1 LYIKHGGV
9 GREQRVGAEPQLL
22 AQKWQ
27 QERAT
32 LVQ

>member
-1 LYIKHGGV
+1 V
-9 GREQRVGAEPQLL
+9 GEERVGEEPQLL